1 MGQDRIP
8 PNLHNLPPEL
18 LDSII
23 FFLPLKSILHLMVN
37 RTLRSACEPDLY
49 RNIWIINQPNRSLR
63 LLNTLSLR
71 PDLALTIR
79 ELKINLG
86 WFDPKVVAGY
96 KLPDVLQ
103 PDGLAPLSL
112 VRNIRSLDIG
122 GLKWLSSPSLANI
135 RRIVSQMELTSLVI
149 SGPYYTLQNSDQE
162 ANQIVISNLR
172 AILQSQPQL
181 EFLSLTPY
189 AVQPALLNAIE
200 DADVSNLRKFQGTT
214 SCAEVFLDVA
224 PKISKLD
231 LQFEREGLA
240 YSPSGEGWNGHKIR
254 ALVISLDLNKISNWD
269 DFGSFLARFPNTE
282 SLSLTPKALTNQ
294 QPLSFYIENIAPRL
308 RVLPLLRKLEIRG
321 LYITTTK
328 DLDRRAEV
336 LLKFKKHCPVLER
349 FIDTYDRQWVYIPS
363 FNEVNSWNAKLDCQ
377 LECKRFSHMS
387 DLPRPKWDM

>member
-1 MGQDRIP
+1 MGQDRTP
-8 PNLHNLPPEL
+8 PNLHNLPTEL

-23 FFLPLKSILHLMVN
+23 FFLPLKSILHLMAN
-37 RTLRSACEPDLY
+37 RTLRSACEPYLY

-103 PDGLAPLSL
+103 SDGLAPLSL

-122 GLKWLSSPSLANI
+122 GLKWLSNPSLANI

-214 SCAEVFLDVA
+214 SCAEVFLD
-224 PKISKLD
+224 
-231 LQFEREGLA
+231 
-240 YSPSGEGWNGHKIR
+240 
-254 ALVISLDLNKISNWD
+254 
-269 DFGSFLARFPNTE
+269 
-282 SLSLTPKALTNQ
+282 
-294 QPLSFYIENIAPRL
+294 
-308 RVLPLLRKLEIRG
+308 
-321 LYITTTK
+321 
-328 DLDRRAEV
+328 
-336 LLKFKKHCPVLER
+336 
-349 FIDTYDRQWVYIPS
+349 
-363 FNEVNSWNAKLDCQ
+363 
-377 LECKRFSHMS
+377 
-387 DLPRPKWDM
+387 